1 MPWYRS
7 SFLLVALSVAACS
20 GSSTVTPTP
29 PPPTTL
35 TVDHVVIDNGDFT
48 LNVVETRQLQVRPLT
63 AAGELVTTA
72 TVSFATTAAAIA
84 TVSSNGM
91 VSAIAPGVATITA
104 TSAGKT
110 ASIRVTVV
118 LTPAA
123 SISVALQRQVIKT
136 NDTTR
141 IVATLR
147 DASNAILTGRTVTW
161 RSGDSSVV
169 LVGPTGLIF
178 GLRPGGPVT
187 ISGSVDGLTASLS
200 SSATISI
207 FALPLAL
214 CGAFLALYIS
224 GQNLTIFTALGILM
238 VLVTILI
245 TPALVASVHII
256 PDTVVVSPDS
266 SLQFRVEV
274 TDEFGGVVEHPQVIW
289 ASVAAQVA
297 RVSPTGLVTGV
308 QLGDVL
314 ILATVNG
321 VTGQSLVHV
330 AVPEVAKFHIS
341 VDNNLRYTLTITEN
355 GVGIAQAAPN
365 SITTIDRPLTAHA
378 VIGWILMRPGGRG
391 ENMSGALPDIINP
404 TGTIPMTVTNVLAD
418 GRVYF
423 TPVLRS
429 FNGSKNPI
437 NFPIRESAS
446 LCLCAVSSDDAFSR
460 DYGYWLLVPTSVME
474 IFGPLDGSMT
484 GPKIVVP
491 VLPADVDPFTGVWRY
506 NLLITP

>member
-187 ISGSVDGLTASLS
+187 ISGSVDGLTAS
-200 SSATISI
+200 
-207 FALPLAL
+207 
-214 CGAFLALYIS
+214 
-224 GQNLTIFTALGILM
+224 
-238 VLVTILI
+238 VTILI